1 MGKWQNLEYE
11 FFSEDEVFGEYNI
24 PIIEPVY
31 DIPNVKKYIEFDY
44 CKRYRADRY
53 KRSEVAVHFFED
65 DYKFERAW
73 TFPDKIGIMLSEFG
87 FVIGPDFSQYIDFPK
102 SIQIYNHYRN
112 NWLCRYWQKMYNII
126 VVPTIMWGMKDT
138 YDWCFDG
145 YPKNSVVAVSNVG
158 LCKDKELKQ
167 MFYDGYNEMMN
178 RLSPIKILMF
188 SKNFAVMPGNVQYIN
203 WELYKEAQ
211 R

>member
-1 MGKWQNLEYE
+1 MAKWQNLECA
-11 FFSEDEVFGEYNI
+11 FFEEVEGIYDT

-31 DIPNVKKYIEFDY
+31 KLPAVKKYIEFDY

-53 KRSEVAVHFFED
+53 DRKQVAVHFFED

-73 TFPDKIGIMLSEFG
+73 TYPDKIGWMLNDFG
-87 FVIGPDFSQYIDFPK
+87 FIIGPDFSQYTDFPK
-102 SIQIYNHYRN
+102 AIQIYNHYRN

-126 VVPTIMWGMKDT
+126 IVPTIMWGGPDT

-145 YPKNSVVAVSNVG
+145 YPKNSIVAVSNVG
-158 LCKDKELKQ
+158 LCRDKEINK
-167 MFYDGYNEMMN
+167 MFKDGYDEMLN
-178 RLSPIKILMF
+178 RLNPTKILF
-188 SKNFAVMPGNVQYIN
+188 FTRNFAPMPGNVQYIN

-211 R
+211 K